1 MGHASAQYFWPCL
14 LGSWGGT
21 KRSDIIKFSLQSQ
34 FQRFFKPNV
43 VCLHTNK
50 RYKVGFSFGRLG
62 YDQGWDL
69 RVLGDLFFKNMV
81 TWNIKLKGMM
91 SRTAYK

>member
-34 FQRFFKPNV
+34 FQRFLNQTLCVFTQINDK
-43 VCLHTNK
+43 
-50 RYKVGFSFGRLG
+50 KVGFSFGRLG
-62 YDQGWDL
+62 YAPG
-69 RVLGDLFFKNMV
+69 LGLEGAWGFVF
-81 TWNIKLKGMM
+81 
-91 SRTAYK
+91 